1 MQNLILPGSRREN
14 CAKIADCHG
23 EEDDV
28 GGGLHA
34 GPAEDDDDDGVGD
47 ERDHG
52 QDWHDDS
59 QKGKDQLHGS
69 KGGCGVDS
77 VAGPE
82 LHTSE
87 IVSGYLVA
95 GDTGLVEEGGCHL
108 SISVKFKSVKLLVV
122 RSSL

>member
-14 CAKIADCHG
+14 CAEVADCHG

-28 GGGLHA
+28 GGRLHA

-59 QKGKDQLHGS
+59 KQGKDQLHWS
-69 KGGCGVDS
+69 EGGCGVDC

-82 LHTSE
+82 LYTSE
-87 IVSGYLVA
+87 ILPG
-95 GDTGLVEEGGCHL
+95 
-108 SISVKFKSVKLLVV
+108 
-122 RSSL
+122 